1 MDALRHAD
9 EILAALWRQHPEF
22 AVPGH
27 VGSPMDDRATV
38 SIPRGV
44 IDACEPGADGNPAF
58 DAELGRAAT
67 GLMPPP
73 RMRDTA

>member
-9 EILAALWRQHPEF
+9 AILAALWHQHPEF
-22 AVPGH
+22 ALPGH

-38 SIPRGV
+38 TIPRAV
-44 IDACEPGADGNPAF
+44 IEACEPGADGECDP
-58 DAELGRAAT
+58 ELHRAAR
-67 GLMPPP
+67 GMVPPP